1 LNAEILQ
8 KACDGD
14 REAFSVLVEA
24 HYDFIHAVAWRWSG
38 VAGDAEDIAQDVCIK
53 LARAVRG
60 FRGKSSFRTWL
71 YTLTLNA
78 VRDHQRKAARRRSD
92 EKRLAND
99 PLYTSALPG
108 HDAGEDDA
116 LWAAVR
122 ALPEKQCDAVLLVY
136 AEGLSH
142 AAAADV
148 LGCSEKTVSWHL
160 HEARKRLKDLLRTEA
175 V

>member
-1 LNAEILQ
+1 LDAELVERAV
-8 KACDGD
+8 KGD
-14 REAFSVLVEA
+14 REAFSRLIER
-24 HYDFIHAVAWRWSG
+24 HYDFVHAVAWRWSG
-38 VAGDAEDIAQDVCIK
+38 NISDAEDIAQDVCIR
-53 LARAVRG
+53 LGSAIRG
-60 FRGKSSFRTWL
+60 FRGSSRFRTWL

-78 VRDHQRKAARRRSD
+78 VRDHQRRRARD
-92 EKRLAND
+92 ERKIRAYATDRTLVG
-99 PLYTSALPG
+99 PSPG
-108 HDAGEDDA
+108 DDEDRHEA

-148 LGCSEKTVSWHL
+148 LGCSEATVSWHV
-160 HEARKRLKDLLRTEA
+160 HEARKRLRTLLGREA